1 MNDFTSVSE
10 EQTFALLGRTPKK
23 VAPLDT
29 ADQCAH
35 GLYLVDDVEESK
47 VYCKMMERFQ
57 KTFRPDAKAPA
68 GGEVLYSISC

>member
-10 EQTFALLGRTPKK
+10 EQTFALLGRVPKK
-23 VAPLDT
+23 VDPLNHI
-29 ADQCAH
+29 DQYSQGVALGDIGANPCEYGA
-35 GLYLVDDVEESK
+35 
-47 VYCKMMERFQ
+47 MMERFQ